1 MALPGE
7 TRTSEGAGTLR
18 AFGWVR
24 LGPWHVARREGTGW
38 AVGTVNKWGNRHIF
52 GVGAF
57 ERVSLELTVERGR
70 VTATGNDKDGGHW
83 HDPACVF
90 KNSLWLLLLRMD
102 LKEA

>member
-1 MALPGE
+1 MACSKERRDRVGSGD
-7 TRTSEGAGTLR
+7 SEQ
-18 AFGWVR
+18 V
-24 LGPWHVARREGTGW
+24 
-38 AVGTVNKWGNRHIF
+38 GNRHVF

-57 ERVSLELTVERGR
+57 ERVSLELTVERGQ
-70 VTATGNDKDGGHW
+70 VTATGNDTDGGHW